1 MLIILFLPLF
11 LVLATTIK
19 LDSKGPAFYRQVG
32 VTQYNR
38 EFRIFKFRS
47 MIQDADKG
55 SLVTTRD
62 DVRIT
67 QIGQIIRRFRL
78 DEISQLILINVL
90 KGGMTFVG
98 ERGII
103 EATKKNID
111 FSRVVAVNSVSL

>member
-19 LDSKGPAFYRQVG
+19 LDSKGPAFYRQVR

-38 EFRIFKFRS
+38 EFRIFKFRF

-78 DEISQLILINVL
+78 DEISQLINVL

-98 ERGII
+98 ERDII

>member
-1 MLIILFLPLF
+1 
-11 LVLATTIK
+11 
-19 LDSKGPAFYRQVG
+19 
-32 VTQYNR
+32 
-38 EFRIFKFRS
+38 

-98 ERGII
+98 ERDII